1 MKSDGDEAATRRV
14 EAPVLCKF
22 KVGGGEGGNGHLEHF
37 KPGIDLTWGIISK
50 GNLLKRIIRKYS

>member
-14 EAPVLCKF
+14 EAPVLRKI
-22 KVGGGEGGNGHLEHF
+22 KGWGGVGGNGHLEHF